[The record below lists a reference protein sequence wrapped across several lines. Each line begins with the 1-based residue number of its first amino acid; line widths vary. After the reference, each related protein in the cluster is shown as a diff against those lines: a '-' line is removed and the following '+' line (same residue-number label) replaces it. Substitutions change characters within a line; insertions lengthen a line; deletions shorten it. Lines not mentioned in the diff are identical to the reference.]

1 MKTGLA
7 GAGKGPAGWIFVI
20 LTYAAIVGAI
30 LVWCFLFD
38 SARLRGQ
45 LVSIIPWF
53 LELNF
58 LLIIIAIALS
68 FGVIRNQLK
77 GISSRQWCLVSTI
90 VILGM
95 VMAAFVAPRTHR
107 LFYDEN
113 IYLNIGQTMAAQKK
127 AAMCAEGYN
136 RYGEYHC
143 AQLEHNKQPYAFPHL
158 ISIVYR
164 VFGPS
169 ETGGFLF
176 NNLVFGFSILIS
188 FLIGFLLFDSFP
200 AGIYS
205 AIIYCL
211 IPQNMIW
218 ANTTAA
224 EPSAALFSGL
234 VMAAGLIYLKEKGAR
249 TFFLLSV
256 LLPYAMQFRTESILI
271 LPVVGLL
278 VLLHERETLRNRDTY
293 ILLAVSFAL
302 VVPHIVQLYAVR
314 GESWG
319 SSGPRVSLA
328 YFFNNF
334 RVNSL
339 FYIKNIKFPLLY
351 ILLLGVGVFS
361 KGKARQ
367 RLVLTTWF
375 FLFWGVFLFFYAGS
389 YEFGQD
395 VRFSLLS
402 YMPLSLL
409 AGLGVF
415 KLERALEPTGL
426 SRPVRIVLIA
436 AICVSFTGF
445 LPLVRTIG
453 EEACQAR
460 ADHRYAQEMAEL
472 LPEDSMVLT
481 HNPNMFLLWGKNA
494 AQAAIA
500 TNNEPLME
508 HFFQRY
514 TGGVFFHY
522 NYWCNT
528 NDAREQAFC
537 RNILEHYDHTILAEY
552 AERSYTFVLY
562 RLNQEP
568 PLVEDSIEESLK
580 TDDSS
585 GGRL

>member
-1 MKTGLA
+1 LREKSVANERRPFAWLA
-7 GAGKGPAGWIFVI
+7 VI
-20 LTYAAIVGAI
+20 LIYVPIVAGI
-30 LVWCFLFD
+30 LTWCFLFD
-38 SARLRGQ
+38 SPRLRGQ

-53 LELNF
+53 LEVNF

-68 FGVIRNQLK
+68 FGVIKNQLK
-77 GISSRQWCLVSTI
+77 GISSRQWCLVLTI
-90 VILGM
+90 VALGM
-95 VMAAFVAPRTHR
+95 LMAAFVAPRTHR

-113 IYLNIGQTMAAQKK
+113 IYLNIGQTMAAQQK

-136 RYGEYHC
+136 RYGEYYC

-169 ETGGFLF
+169 ETAGFLF
-176 NNLVFGFSILIS
+176 NNLVFGLAILTS
-188 FLIGFLLFDSFP
+188 FLLGFFLFRSFS
-200 AGIYS
+200 AGAYS
-205 AIIYCL
+205 ALIYCL
-211 IPQNMIW
+211 IPENIIW

-234 VMAAGLIYLKEKGAR
+234 VMTAGLVYLKERSAR

-256 LLPYAMQFRTESILI
+256 LLSYSVQFRTESVLI
-271 LPVVGLL
+271 LPIVGLL
-278 VLLHERETLRNRDTY
+278 VLLHERGTLRDRDTY
-293 ILLAVSFAL
+293 MLLAISFVL

-319 SSGPRVSLA
+319 SSGPRMSLA

-339 FYIKNIKFPLLY
+339 FYIKNVKFPLFY
-351 ILLLGVGVFS
+351 TLLVGVGVSS
-361 KGKARQ
+361 KGNLRE
-367 RLVLTTWF
+367 RPVLTTWL
-375 FLFWGVFLFFYAGS
+375 FLFWAVFLFFYAGS

-395 VRFSLLS
+395 VRFSLVS

-409 AGLGVF
+409 AGLGLF
-415 KLERALEPTGL
+415 QMEKALEPKGL
-426 SRPVRIVLIA
+426 SRPFRIVLVT

-472 LPEDSMVLT
+472 LPEDSVVLT
-481 HNPNMFLLWGKNA
+481 HNPNMFLLWGKNS
-494 AQAAIA
+494 AQASIA
-500 TNNEPLME
+500 THNEPLME

-528 NDAREQAFC
+528 NDPREQAFC
-537 RNILEHYDHTILAEY
+537 QNILDNYDHTSLVEY
-552 AERSYTFVLY
+552 TERGYTFVLY
-562 RLNQEP
+562 RLNGKLP
-568 PLVEDSIEESLK
+568 FVEDSMEESMK
-580 TDDSS
+580 TDDSA
-585 GGRL
+585 GAIL

>member
-1 MKTGLA
+1 VKTGLA